1 LDTSARDG
9 GVDDLRTCRRRGACD
24 AVPATVTPRPPLLK
38 HCIIIHSNFVSCS
51 VPGAWAY
58 HSHYIIQA
66 QVMYDAV

>member
-1 LDTSARDG
+1 MDTSARDG

-24 AVPATVTPRPPLLK
+24 AVPGDGDDAPAAPAALHNNPFEFCRMQRP
-38 HCIIIHSNFVSCS
+38 
-51 VPGAWAY
+51 WAY